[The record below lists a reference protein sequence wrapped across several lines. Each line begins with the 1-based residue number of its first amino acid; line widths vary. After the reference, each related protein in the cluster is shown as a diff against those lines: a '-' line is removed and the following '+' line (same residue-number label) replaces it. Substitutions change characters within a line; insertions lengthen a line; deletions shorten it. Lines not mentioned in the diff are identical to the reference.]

1 MIPMTF
7 VHLHVHSYFSFEQGT
22 ADPAR
27 LLRRCREFG
36 MSAVAVTDYDG
47 LYGAVRLLKHAKEIG
62 IKPIIGMEITLQDGH
77 QLILLAKNTDGYS
90 NLCRLTSA
98 MHLSSRNR
106 FPICSIDVLR
116 KYSAN
121 LIALSAG
128 AGGEIGALLSQEMK
142 KEAEA
147 ALGKYLDLFEIDNF
161 YLELQDHFLPH
172 ERILNGKMLELAG
185 EFGVGVVATNNVHF
199 LRPEEHGLHE
209 ALVRASRVVHHTD
222 RPAKPNREFYLKSP
236 EEMRA
241 LFPDIPEAIENTLA
255 IAEACNVKL
264 ELDKIRAP
272 AFVTSKGT
280 DAGEMLEEICRR
292 ALPAIYGDKM
302 EEAEIQLRHEL
313 EVIRD
318 KGFSDYFLMVRDIA
332 VFARTRGIRCS
343 CRGSASSS
351 IVTYLLGISGVDP
364 LANHLLFERFL
375 NPERRDIPD
384 IDLDFDSR
392 RREEVLDYILH
403 KYGTGMACMVATVPT
418 FAARS
423 ALRELA
429 RANGMDYGMIE
440 RLTAYLPYV
449 PASRLRRA
457 MEILP
462 EMRSSPLRDRRYTRL
477 VEFAEDLGGFPHFL
491 SVHLG
496 GVVVWDRLADI
507 VPMQRSPKGY
517 PVAQFDKDDLE
528 TLGLIKTDI
537 LSLRMLGAMG
547 EAEERIRAGNPF
559 FNIESMP
566 RNDPEVYEL
575 LRSTRTV
582 GCFQVESPGM
592 RQLLGRL
599 QPERFSDIV
608 ATISLFRP
616 GPVKAD
622 MVTPFLARRWGR
634 EEVDYPHPRLE
645 PILKETYGEIVFQE
659 QVLRT
664 TREIAGFSLGQADLM
679 RRAIT
684 EEVTAEELATLR
696 RQFVEGAKRNGI
708 EAGPALRIFH
718 KLAAFASFG
727 FPKAHAVSFAKIS
740 YESAWLK
747 RHHPVE
753 FFLGLLNNEPGL
765 YPIGVIANEACRC
778 GVAIQGVNINESNA
792 RFAIKNGEI
801 LAGLNLVKGIG
812 TVYLEK
818 ISRERVKRPFTDV
831 SNFRTRIGL
840 PGKLVDS
847 LILCGAF
854 DSLEPNRR
862 KLLLVAR
869 SEGVEG
875 DIEDFSPAEKA
886 RFEIVLTGL
895 TFSGHPISFLRPELS
910 KRGVISSRQL
920 EKCMDGERISVAGL
934 KVVLHTPPTR
944 SGRRVVFLTLE
955 DEDGLSD
962 ITVFS
967 EAQQKFAKTIFGRYA
982 LIVEGRLQK
991 FYPRSFAIVA
1001 EKVTPLS
1008 LK

>member
-1 MIPMTF
+1 MSF

-22 ADPAR
+22 ADPAK
-27 LLRRCREFG
+27 LLRRCRELG
-36 MSAVAVTDYDG
+36 MDAVALTDYNG
-47 LYGAVRLLKHAKEIG
+47 LYGAVRLLKHAVELG
-62 IKPIIGMEITLQDGH
+62 IKPLIGMELTLQDGH
-77 QLILLAKNTDGYS
+77 RLVLLAKNLDGYS
-90 NLCRLTSA
+90 NLCRLISS
-98 MHLSSRNR
+98 MHLSSRDR
-106 FPICSIDVLR
+106 FPVCPFELLHT
-116 KYSAN
+116 YSTH
-121 LIALSAG
+121 LYALSAG
-128 AGGEIGALLSQEMK
+128 ASGEIGALLLLGRTD
-142 KEAEA
+142 EAGA
-147 ALGKYLDLFEIDNF
+147 ALARYLDIFGQDSF
-161 YLELQDHFLPH
+161 YIELQHHFLPT
-172 ERILNGKMLELAG
+172 ELKLNEKLLELAR

-199 LRPEEHGLHE
+199 LHPEEHALHE
-209 ALVRASRVVHHTD
+209 ALVRASRIVHHTD

-236 EEMRA
+236 EEMHD
-241 LFPDIPEAIENTLA
+241 LFRDIPEAIGNTLA
-255 IAEACNVKL
+255 IAEACNLHL

-272 AFVTSKGT
+272 ALLASQGRH
-280 DAGEMLEEICRR
+280 AGEMLEEACRR
-292 ALPAIYGDKM
+292 EIPALYGDRM
-302 EEAEIQLRHEL
+302 EEAGKQFQHEL

-318 KGFSDYFLMVRDIA
+318 KGFSEYFLMVRDI
-332 VFARTRGIRCS
+332 VDFARSRAIRCS

-364 LANHLLFERFL
+364 LANDLLFERFL

-392 RREEVLDYILH
+392 RREEVIDYVMQ
-403 KYGTGMACMVATVPT
+403 KYGTERACMVATVPT

-429 RANGMDYGMIE
+429 RANGMDYGTIE
-440 RLTAYLPYV
+440 RLTAYLPHV
-449 PASRLRRA
+449 PASSLRRA
-457 MEILP
+457 MELLP
-462 EMRSSPLRDRRYTRL
+462 EMSSSPLRERRYTRL
-477 VEFAEDLGGFPHFL
+477 VEFAEDLGGFPHHL

-517 PVAQFDKDDLE
+517 PVAQYDKDDLE
-528 TLGLIKTDI
+528 SLGLIKTDI

-547 EAEERIRAGNPF
+547 EAEERIRIGNPS
-559 FNIESMP
+559 FNIESIP
-566 RNDPEVYEL
+566 REDPEVYEL

-622 MVTPFLARRWGR
+622 MITPFLARRWGH
-634 EEVDYPHPRLE
+634 EKVTYPHPRLE
-645 PILKETYGEIVFQE
+645 PILRETFGEIVFQE
-659 QVLRT
+659 QVLQT

-684 EEVTAEELATLR
+684 EEVTAEELAALR
-696 RQFVEGAKRNGI
+696 RQFVEGAKKNGI
-708 EAGPALRIFH
+708 ETGPALRIFH

-747 RHHPVE
+747 KHHPVE
-753 FFLGLLNNEPGL
+753 FFLGLLNNDPGL
-765 YPIGVIANEACRC
+765 YPLGVIANEARRC
-778 GVAIQGVNINESNA
+778 GVAALGMDINESGA
-792 RFAIKNGEI
+792 HFTMRSGAIR
-801 LAGLNLVKGIG
+801 AGLNHVKGIG
-812 TVYLEK
+812 TASLEK
-818 ISRERVKRPFTDV
+818 ILKERAKVPFTDI
-831 SNFRTRIGL
+831 NDFRTRVGL
-840 PGKLVDS
+840 QGKLIDS

-854 DSLEPNRR
+854 DRLEPNRR

-869 SEGVEG
+869 SEGLEG

-886 RFEIVLTGL
+886 RFEMALTGL
-895 TFSGHPISFLRPELS
+895 SFSGHPISFVRPELS

-920 EKCMDGERISVAGL
+920 EVCGDGERISVAGL
-934 KVVLHTPPTR
+934 KMVLHTPPTR

-967 EAQQKFAKTIFGRYA
+967 DVQQKYAKTIFGRYA
-982 LIVEGRLQK
+982 LVVEGRLQRL
-991 FYPRSFAIVA
+991 YPRSFAIVA
-1001 EKVTPLS
+1001 EKVAPLT